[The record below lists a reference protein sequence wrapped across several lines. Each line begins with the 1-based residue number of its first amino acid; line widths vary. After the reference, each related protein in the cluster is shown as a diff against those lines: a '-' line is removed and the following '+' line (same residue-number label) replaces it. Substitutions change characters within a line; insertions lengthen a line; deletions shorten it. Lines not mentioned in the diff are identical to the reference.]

1 MSTPDGRKVLDI
13 HGRYFEASSRGNLF
27 VAHAI
32 VTTPAIWSTEVGTG
46 GPLLWNGSAAVPG
59 AKVNANILAVG
70 FGTSVVTTAAVALGF
85 TGGYG
90 QTAAPTTT
98 TAIDSTSCLLINDA
112 TSRCTAYRIGT
123 TGTNRFFMPFAQVHT
138 GALTVD
144 TTGIQWVDV
153 EGLITVPPD
162 SFVSLAASATG
173 STLVMHAS
181 LIWEEIPV

>member
-27 VAHAI
+27 VAYAI
-32 VTTPAIWSTEVGTG
+32 VTTPAIWSTEAGTG

-59 AKVNANILAVG
+59 RRVNANILAVG
-70 FGTSVVTTAAVALGF
+70 FGFSVVSTAAVALGF

-98 TAIDSTSCLLINDA
+98 TAIDSVSNLLCNDA
-112 TSRCTAYRIGT
+112 TARCTAYRIGT
-123 TGTNRFFMPFAQVHT
+123 TGTNRFFMPIAHAHT
-138 GALTVD
+138 GALTVSSV
-144 TTGIQWVDV
+144 GVQWIDV
-153 EGLITVPPD
+153 EGMITVPPD

-181 LIWEEIPV
+181 MVWEEVPA